1 MMNAGTGGG
10 SVGGG
15 GRRAHSSMS
24 AGAGRYNSRSWHP
37 SPLGSEDESQ
47 SATEEPQFYKEEKKN
62 RIKMEIARRR
72 QQIEENACLH
82 DELTRLAKLRETA
95 ELSDRLNV
103 NAYGATGTPM
113 SPAMAAAA
121 AAAGVGVA
129 GVGVANHTSAAGGAG
144 TSVLK
149 SVDEIL
155 RSNGASHL
163 HVPSSSVHGVIG
175 SSDHLYNNH
184 GFHNQHNNP
193 GSHNQYNNRGS
204 HNQYNNR
211 GSHNQFNNPGSH
223 NWHNDQ
229 GFHINHINHGSHN
242 WHNNPGSMCRYLDN

>member
-1 MMNAGTGGG
+1 MG
-10 SVGGG
+10 
-15 GRRAHSSMS
+15 
-24 AGAGRYNSRSWHP
+24 
-37 SPLGSEDESQ
+37 
-47 SATEEPQFYKEEKKN
+47 
-62 RIKMEIARRR
+62 
-72 QQIEENACLH
+72 
-82 DELTRLAKLRETA
+82 
-95 ELSDRLNV
+95 DRLNV

-184 GFHNQHNNP
+184 V
-193 GSHNQYNNRGS
+193 S
-204 HNQYNNR
+204 
-211 GSHNQFNNPGSH
+211 NQFGIGSSTSAMANNLTGIGNYGAGGLSSSIGVSGVPISH
-223 NWHNDQ
+223 
-229 GFHINHINHGSHN
+229 I
-242 WHNNPGSMCRYLDN
+242 